1 MRTLCAQLLL
11 LYTLLTG
18 PAGAHEF
25 WFKPVDNPQR
35 LNSVAPLQ
43 LEVGE
48 YFSGD
53 LVGFSA
59 AATVSIRQYANKAE
73 RNLVPLLPAQG
84 AVATLP
90 LRLDIPGTHMV
101 AFEGQPTNI
110 TLPADTFHA
119 YLHDEGLD
127 FIKAQREAAGTL
139 TKPGR
144 ERYRRFVKTLIAA
157 ESAAATDTAFSVQT
171 GLRLE
176 IVPLNNPL
184 RMKPGDALGLRVL
197 YERKALAGALVKAWH
212 KRTGETVMV
221 RATTN
226 NAGEVSVHL
235 PYAGAWM
242 VSVVHMVPAVMDAD
256 VDWDSFWGNLSFA
269 LP

>member
-1 MRTLCAQLLL
+1 MRIPCVQLLL
-11 LYTLLTG
+11 LCALLTG
-18 PAGAHEF
+18 PASAHEF

-35 LNSVAPLQ
+35 LNGIAALQ

-48 YFSGD
+48 HFSGD

-59 AATVSIRQYANKAE
+59 AATVSLRQYANKAE
-73 RNLVPLLPAQG
+73 RNLASLLPAQG
-84 AVATLP
+84 AVATLA
-90 LRLDIPGTHMV
+90 LRLDTPGTQMV
-101 AFEGQPTNI
+101 SFEGQPTTI
-110 TLPADTFHA
+110 TLPADAFHA

-139 TKPGR
+139 AKPGR
-144 ERYRRFVKTLIAA
+144 ERYRRFVKTLIAVQ
-157 ESAAATDTAFSVQT
+157 STAATDTTFSIPT
-171 GLRLE
+171 GMRLE

-184 RMKPGDALGLRVL
+184 RMKPGDALALRVL

-212 KRTGETVMV
+212 KRTGETVIV

-226 NAGEVSVHL
+226 SAGDVSIHL

-242 VSVVHMVPAVMDAD
+242 VSIVHMVPAVMEAD